1 MSDLAEYERR
11 ISYALE
17 RIGKGIEAAAT
28 RAAAAALAPTT
39 PEGAALAATAPEGA
53 ALAATASEG
62 TALANPQEVEDLREA
77 LEAERIA
84 NAQLSERVRAI
95 RDKQETTLAALERKL
110 AAATLGLD
118 QANHELVRLKR
129 ANTELAGLNR
139 DLTEASSAG
148 QAEPHLINRAMQAE
162 LESLRA
168 ARGAEIAELDGL
180 LGALG
185 PLVASLP
192 LIAPQAPEADHA

>member
-17 RIGKGIEAAAT
+17 RIGKGIEAAAL
-28 RAAAAALAPTT
+28 RPAAAALAPTA
-39 PEGAALAATAPEGA
+39 PLGAAP
-53 ALAATASEG
+53 AS
-62 TALANPQEVEDLREA
+62 PQETADLREA

-95 RDKQETTLAALERKL
+95 REKQETTLAALERKL